1 LAWNGRRE
9 RALNLWYVSEGKK
22 AVSVGLGGE
31 GGIYL
36 KNIKNIKTSD
46 GDMLAISE
54 EPAGG
59 LSPE

>member
-1 LAWNGRRE
+1 M
-9 RALNLWYVSEGKK
+9 NLWYVSEGKK

-36 KNIKNIKTSD
+36 KNIKTSD